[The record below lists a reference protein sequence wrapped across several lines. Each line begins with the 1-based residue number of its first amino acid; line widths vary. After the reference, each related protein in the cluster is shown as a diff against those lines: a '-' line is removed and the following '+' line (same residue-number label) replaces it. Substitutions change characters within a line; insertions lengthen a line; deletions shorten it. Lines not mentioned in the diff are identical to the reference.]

1 MEKHMKRTDKH
12 KEDENKNN
20 IGKKVMYFL
29 GSILLLT
36 TIFGGYIFSDRYF
49 ASEPKTGTEEY
60 GDKVVITLPNGKKVF
75 TYENLIVEEDG
86 KLLYK
91 GERNTI
97 DLSGG
102 VVVYENWE
110 D

>member
-1 MEKHMKRTDKH
+1 MKSTEKH
-12 KEDENKNN
+12 DEKKNS
-20 IGKKVMYFL
+20 ISKKIIYFL

-36 TIFGGYIFSDRYF
+36 TLFGGYIFSDKYF
-49 ASEPKTGTEEY
+49 ASEPRTGKEEF
-60 GDKVVITLPNGKKVF
+60 GEKVVITLPNGKKVF
-75 TYENLIVEEDG
+75 TYENLIVKEDG

-102 VVVYENWE
+102 VVVYEDWK